1 MGQNQAFFKL
11 FNSFKSNKRSHSGDD
26 GVGTLFPYRASKA
39 LPCRGSR
46 RETAEEVVGKK
57 RLRGR
62 VRQFIGQRI
71 SAVRAERDEQTQKE
85 KRLRCPSRHE
95 LNDVDEK
102 ANCQISVK
110 KRPFSVE
117 NGRFSYIFKVFHLAH
132 FVLYCLVFIKFLVN
146 FQVKNT
152 EISSVLFAFTQLVKT
167 VRKRQKYTFIFKN

>member
-1 MGQNQAFFKL
+1 M
-11 FNSFKSNKRSHSGDD
+11 
-26 GVGTLFPYRASKA
+26 
-39 LPCRGSR
+39 
-46 RETAEEVVGKK
+46 
-57 RLRGR
+57 
-62 VRQFIGQRI
+62 RQFIGQRI